1 MRKPKTSKDNMSK
14 RQKRRERQ
22 RRIQRRNRLL
32 VILLVTVGA
41 LLISLV
47 LILPNLK
54 LSDDS
59 NIIQITPISNAVPM
73 NKTSIGNPDALVKMD
88 VWEDFQCSGCLSYT
102 KNIEP
107 QIFKNYVETGKVYYT
122 FHFYPF
128 IDGGQGESHDA
139 ANAAMCAAEQE
150 RFWDYHA
157 ITYANWIGENV
168 GSFTKPRLIAFAQN
182 IDLDMTAFNQ
192 CFQENTYSAHI
203 QQDIDDGA
211 KLGVPPTPAIFVNG
225 NKVISSAGQN
235 FIPSFED
242 ISRAIET
249 GLSGK

>member
-1 MRKPKTSKDNMSK
+1 MSK
-14 RQKRRERQ
+14 RQEKRERQ
-22 RRIQRRNRLL
+22 RRTQSRNRIW

-41 LLISLV
+41 LLMSLI

-54 LSDDS
+54 SSDVS
-59 NIIQITPISNAVPM
+59 NIIQITPISNVVPVK
-73 NKTSIGNPDALVKMD
+73 KTSMGNPDAPVKMD

-102 KNIEP
+102 KNLEP
-107 QIFKNYVETGKVYYT
+107 KILQTYVETGKVYYT

-139 ANAAMCAAEQE
+139 ANAAMCAAAQE

-157 ITYANWIGENV
+157 ITFANWIGENA
-168 GSFTKPRLIAFAQN
+168 GSFTKPRLIAFALN
-182 IDLDMTAFNQ
+182 IGLDMNVFNQ
-192 CFQENTYSAHI
+192 CFQENTYSAQI
-203 QQDIDDGA
+203 QQDIDDGT
-211 KLGVPPTPAIFVNG
+211 KLGVPPTPGIFING
-225 NKVISSAGQN
+225 KMVVSSAGQN
-235 FIPSFED
+235 YIPSFND